1 MMSMG
6 DVHGSVDDLGSEPR
20 APDEGAAP
28 PPAGEQP
35 GFGAAPQHG
44 GGPSA
49 HNFKRYVLYVGPS
62 SRGGQQMCP
71 GSQAALDVIETF
83 KEDVAIADVN
93 KLRLE
98 GEQLPEWLEG
108 TPCVVNTA
116 EKLAYMGSH
125 CIAHLKQHTQRGQLQ
140 SELDFDGVEPDSQ
153 GFAALEWSSEPASTA
168 SGQPRVDRPAH
179 AGPAGPGRVAPPAR
193 DQKLDESALQ
203 RMIEERLSTT
213 ASRQR

>member
-71 GSQAALDVIETF
+71 GSQARIKCMISTM
-83 KEDVAIADVN
+83 
-93 KLRLE
+93 
-98 GEQLPEWLEG
+98 G
-108 TPCVVNTA
+108 T
-116 EKLAYMGSH
+116 H
-125 CIAHLKQHTQRGQLQ
+125 HLNYIY
-140 SELDFDGVEPDSQ
+140 SVMCP
-153 GFAALEWSSEPASTA
+153 
-168 SGQPRVDRPAH
+168 
-179 AGPAGPGRVAPPAR
+179 
-193 DQKLDESALQ
+193 
-203 RMIEERLSTT
+203 
-213 ASRQR
+213 